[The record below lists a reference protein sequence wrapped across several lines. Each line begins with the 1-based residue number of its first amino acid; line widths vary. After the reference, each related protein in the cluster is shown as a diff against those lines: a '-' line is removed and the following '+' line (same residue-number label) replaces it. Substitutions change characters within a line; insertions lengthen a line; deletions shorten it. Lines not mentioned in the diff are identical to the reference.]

1 MFDLERRYQELS
13 VILPDANYYDTSPYS
28 IEKNTDIDLAVDEYG
43 LWAIYAT
50 ESNEGKIVISQLD
63 PNTLKI
69 LGNWNTGIEKTSVM
83 EGWMTCGVFY
93 AVQADS
99 ENLLFMYD
107 TNQSREIRGR
117 EATKIVIPDLPE
129 STTSIKYDPRARS
142 LQVWSLGQ
150 MISYQLRFQPMSA
163 LYPTT
168 TKKPTTTT
176 TTTTSRSTTTEKKV
190 AYNGLKC
197 STNTYFGLQF
207 PETGFE
213 QIAEINCP
221 DSDQPIRWKCGG
233 NPKRPTWISDPDT
246 TLCISDWIRTTHSNV
261 ERLVSFRKSRPSK
274 GRFLENLGP
283 ILFLGIVGRFDTIK
297 KTFDRSEK

>member
-1 MFDLERRYQELS
+1 
-13 VILPDANYYDTSPYS
+13 
-28 IEKNTDIDLAVDEYG
+28 
-43 LWAIYAT
+43 
-50 ESNEGKIVISQLD
+50 
-63 PNTLKI
+63 
-69 LGNWNTGIEKTSVM
+69 
-83 EGWMTCGVFY
+83 
-93 AVQADS
+93 
-99 ENLLFMYD
+99 
-107 TNQSREIRGR
+107 
-117 EATKIVIPDLPE
+117 
-129 STTSIKYDPRARS
+129 
-142 LQVWSLGQ
+142 

-190 AYNGLKC
+190 SYNGLKC

-261 ERLVSFRKSRPSK
+261 ERLVSSRNSRTPNFRFS
-274 GRFLENLGP
+274 ENFDTSL
-283 ILFLGIVGRFDTIK
+283 IKFLGIVGRVDTI
-297 KTFDRSEK
+297 